1 MTSRFL
7 LALTLASP
15 LALGGCA
22 SLLDRAID
30 VASDRAGSV
39 IGDAIGQRVGEAVA
53 GHTLVAMNQL
63 TPELTQAYAMGVF
76 MTLYYHGGY
85 AWSGKAYQVGDY
97 TQWEGHQM
105 AQGDFFEKA
114 LLKREADG
122 SEWWRVRVQD
132 TEDGKTEEAVFEAL
146 FSKPA
151 ADGTQS
157 IRRMRAKLPGQ
168 KAGAEVPISEANRQG
183 WVLRPAARLTPESLQ
198 GATVGNEMVKVPAG
212 GFSSR
217 HVRFMQGA
225 GQIDWWL
232 SEKVP
237 GGLVKYTV
245 RDGAGEE
252 ASMQLR
258 GVGKNARPML

>member
-1 MTSRFL
+1 MNTRLL
-7 LALTLASP
+7 LALTVASP

-22 SLLDRAID
+22 SLLDRVMDA
-30 VASDRAGSV
+30 AGDRAGSM
-39 IGDAIGQRVGEAVA
+39 IGDAIGERVGQAVA

-85 AWSGKAYQVGDY
+85 AWSGRAYQVGEY
-97 TQWEGHQM
+97 TQWQGHQM
-105 AQGDFFEKA
+105 TQGDFFEKA
-114 LLKREADG
+114 FLKREADG

-132 TEDGKTEEAVFEAL
+132 SSDGQMEEAVFEAL
-146 FSKPA
+146 FSKPD
-151 ADGTQS
+151 ADGTQY

-168 KAGAEVPISEANRQG
+168 AAGAEVPISEANRQG
-183 WVLRPAARLTPESLQ
+183 WVLRPAARLTPESLE

-212 GFSSR
+212 GFASR

-232 SEKVP
+232 SDKVP

-245 RDGAGEE
+245 RGEDGEE

-258 GVGKNARPML
+258 GVGKNAKPML